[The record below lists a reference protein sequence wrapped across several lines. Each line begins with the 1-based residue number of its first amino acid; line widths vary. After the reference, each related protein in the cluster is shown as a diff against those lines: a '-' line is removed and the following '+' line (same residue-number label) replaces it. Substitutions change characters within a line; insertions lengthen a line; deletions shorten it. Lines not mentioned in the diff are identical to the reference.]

1 MFTDGTGATF
11 FAGHGITTVSAGSI
25 PPAVQRDISRPGV
38 VGLQDLLDQ
47 EEEISQTAI
56 SESLVNRD
64 FSFPLAERVS
74 LDVWMMHVIRAGLRQ
89 GNNSIGLG
97 ITEFT
102 PAEANFELTQID
114 FF

>member
-1 MFTDGTGATF
+1 M
-11 FAGHGITTVSAGSI
+11 HQQKKI
-25 PPAVQRDISRPGV
+25 PQP
-38 VGLQDLLDQ
+38 
-47 EEEISQTAI
+47 AI
-56 SESLVNRD
+56 SESLVNGN
-64 FSFPLAERVS
+64 FPFPLAERVS
-74 LDVWMMHVIRAGLRQ
+74 LDMRMMHVIRAGFRQ

>member
-1 MFTDGTGATF
+1 
-11 FAGHGITTVSAGSI
+11 
-25 PPAVQRDISRPGV
+25 
-38 VGLQDLLDQ
+38 
-47 EEEISQTAI
+47 
-56 SESLVNRD
+56 VNGD

-74 LDVWMMHVIRAGLRQ
+74 LDVRMMYVILAGFRQ

-97 ITEFT
+97 ITEFA